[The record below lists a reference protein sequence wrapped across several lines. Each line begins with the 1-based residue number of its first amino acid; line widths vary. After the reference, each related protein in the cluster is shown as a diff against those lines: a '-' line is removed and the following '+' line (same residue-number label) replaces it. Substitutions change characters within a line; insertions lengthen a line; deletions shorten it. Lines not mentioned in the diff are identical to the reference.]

1 MSGNKHLKTVLC
13 ECAWVAS
20 HTKNTRLSITYWKWI
35 RRMGKK
41 KANIALANLMLRIC
55 YHMIKNQTEYKEV
68 GDLYYKKK
76 ELNKEKR
83 LIEELE
89 SRGYAIAKAD

>member
-1 MSGNKHLKTVLC
+1 M
-13 ECAWVAS
+13 AS
-20 HTKNTRLSITYWKWI
+20 HTKNTRLSITYWKWV

-55 YHMIKNQTEYKEV
+55 YHMLKNQTVYKEV

-76 ELNKEKR
+76 EIDKEKR
-83 LIEELE
+83 LIQELK
-89 SRGYAIAKAD
+89 SKGYNIEKVG